1 MSQDDQ
7 ELARLRAAFA
17 APDAAPDPESCPS
30 PETIWSAVRGEL
42 PPQPMREVVEH
53 TALCPACAE
62 DWRLAAELSRQQ
74 GEAAVTAPGMPG
86 KVIQGRFG
94 RWRPL
99 AAAAALAAGLLIAV
113 GVYRTGGRTGGLG
126 VQEPA
131 YREAR
136 HAGIRSLL
144 AAGQALPR
152 QAAVLRWS
160 PLAGVTAYDV
170 QVSTED
176 LRTVATAKGQTA
188 AEYRVP
194 ASALAALPPG
204 TRLLW
209 QVDAVRA
216 DGTHETS
223 PTFTTPLQ

>member
-7 ELARLRAAFA
+7 QLASLRAAFA
-17 APDAAPDPESCPS
+17 APGPAPDPQGCPS

-42 PPQPMREVVEH
+42 PPGPMREVVEH
-53 TALCPACAE
+53 TALCAACAE
-62 DWRLAAELSRQQ
+62 DWRLAAELNRQQ
-74 GEAAVTAPGMPG
+74 AAEAATAPGRAG
-86 KVIQGRFG
+86 NVIQGRFG

-113 GVYRTGGRTGGLG
+113 GVYRTGGFSP
-126 VQEPA
+126 QEPA

-136 HAGIRSLL
+136 HEGIRSLL
-144 AAGQALPR
+144 AEGNALPR
-152 QAAVLRWS
+152 GNALLRWS
-160 PLAGVTAYDV
+160 PLPGATAYDV

-194 ASALAALPPG
+194 ASALASLPPG
-204 TRLLW
+204 SRLLW